1 MQFTDNNSSH
11 PDLQGVQV
19 RLADHLQLGERVS
32 YYIVLIKEKF
42 LDTTYIVMFV
52 TSSNQLH

>member
-32 YYIVLIKEKF
+32 YYIVLF
-42 LDTTYIVMFV
+42 NYLRTSNCYDNFDTV
-52 TSSNQLH
+52 SCL